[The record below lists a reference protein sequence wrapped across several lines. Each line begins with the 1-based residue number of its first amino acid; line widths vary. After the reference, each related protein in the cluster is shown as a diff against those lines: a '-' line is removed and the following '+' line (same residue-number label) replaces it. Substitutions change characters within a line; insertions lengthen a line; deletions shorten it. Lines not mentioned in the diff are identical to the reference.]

1 MNCQMKATEMVLNG
15 IIENVRVLD
24 LNTEQTLNDAWLLRE
39 AFKRKKQKY
48 IGLLPIRGTPPLP
61 PLARIGNFRFFSSAF
76 FSMGVVII
84 GKTI

>member
-1 MNCQMKATEMVLNG
+1 MKATEMVLNG

-48 IGLLPIRGTPPLP
+48 IGLLPILGE
-61 PLARIGNFRFFSSAF
+61 GE
-76 FSMGVVII
+76 
-84 GKTI
+84 